1 MNGLRPLQPELPP
14 AVSGWKRWIWPLRS
28 RKVQV
33 ALATVIVAYTGQIG
47 LAISEETMTTLL
59 GVSIALILG
68 IAVEDAGKRS

>member
-1 MNGLRPLQPELPP
+1 MNGLRPLQPNPPP
-14 AVSGWKRWIWPLRS
+14 AMPGWKLWLWPLRS

-68 IAVEDAGKRS
+68 IAVEDAGKGR